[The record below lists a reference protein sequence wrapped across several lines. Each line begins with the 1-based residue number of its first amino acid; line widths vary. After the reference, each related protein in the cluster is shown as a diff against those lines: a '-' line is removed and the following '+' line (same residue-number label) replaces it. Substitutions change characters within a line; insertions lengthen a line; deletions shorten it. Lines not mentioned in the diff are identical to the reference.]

1 MLNTGMRFTTN
12 WNAIQCPVTRNLS
25 VYRFIN
31 FALQLKKTS
40 ISSTFSLLLDYSH
53 LLSMNAPGTAGKGSN
68 TVYHCVL
75 CFNSP

>member
-1 MLNTGMRFTTN
+1 MLNTDMRFTIN
-12 WNAIQCPVTRNLS
+12 WNAIQCPVTKDLS

-31 FALQLKKTS
+31 FALQLKKPL

-53 LLSMNAPGTAGKGSN
+53 LLFMNAPGTAGKDSN